1 MMADQIGS
9 TENAVEVHHLRIEYG
24 PVTAVLDVSFTAKFG
39 EVTVLLGPN
48 GAGKTSTIEHLEGFK
63 PRSAGTATVLG
74 LDPIRDHAKLTEHV
88 GIMLQEGGVPTAA
101 RPIEIFELYSNFFTN
116 PLSPKD
122 LITQL
127 DLGAVAKS
135 PFSRLSGGEK
145 QRVSLGLA
153 IIGRPRVLFL
163 DEPTAGVDIGGK
175 DIVYELIASFKDE
188 GVAVILTTHDLAEA
202 ERLAD
207 HVSII
212 VQGCTVMNGSLTD
225 LAREHGEPGGR
236 FETSQPVDALQLEQ
250 LTGVPVREVQPRH
263 YAFGRPLTG
272 QVLAELTQHLSTLG
286 VEMTSYRSNN
296 DDLESIYRS
305 VIDASPTSR
314 DAASSSERQ

>member
-1 MMADQIGS
+1 MADLIDS
-9 TENAVEVHHLRIEYG
+9 TNNAVEVNHLRIEYG
-24 PVTAVLDVSFTAKFG
+24 SVAAVLDASFTARFG

-74 LDPIRDHAKLTEHV
+74 LDPMRDHSKLTEHV

-101 RPIEIFELYSNFFTN
+101 RPLEIFQLYSNFFDN
-116 PLSPKD
+116 ALSPGD
-122 LITQL
+122 LIDQL

-153 IIGRPRVLFL
+153 IIGQPRVLFL

-175 DIVYELIASFKDE
+175 DIVYELIASFKDR
-188 GVAVILTTHDLAEA
+188 GVAVILTTHDLGEA

-207 HVSII
+207 QVSII
-212 VQGCTVMNGSLTD
+212 VQGCTVMNGSLND
-225 LAREHGEPGGR
+225 LARAHGEPGGR
-236 FETSQPVDALQLEQ
+236 FETAQPVDTLQLEQ
-250 LTGVPVREVQPRH
+250 LTGVPVREVQPRS
-263 YAFGRPLTG
+263 YAFGQPLTG

-286 VEMTSYRSNN
+286 VEMTSYRSSN
-296 DDLESIYRS
+296 DDLESIYRA
-305 VIDASPTSR
+305 VIDSASTQVDSISPSGR
-314 DAASSSERQ
+314 R